1 MSIKKL
7 PEYLI
12 NKLKAGEI
20 VERPA
25 SVVKELLE
33 NSLDAGATKISLEIN
48 DGGKALIRLEDNGS
62 GIELEDLDFVLERY
76 ATSKITNEE
85 DLYNIASYGFR
96 GEALASISEVSKFT
110 LQTKTEKSQ
119 TGYQI
124 QKVEDFV
131 ELKRIPVWFTHGT
144 VVVIE
149 ELFFNTP
156 ARQKFLKSAQ
166 TEYFYIYQL
175 FVDFALVHFDKAMIL
190 KKNNNTVFN
199 LKATDSSGQRFLD
212 LFKKDRAD
220 QIKTLDYSDEKVWL
234 SGIIWDAAL
243 CFWAPDNI
251 KLFVNQRPVNDKI
264 MKKAILSAY
273 DRQIKPGE
281 YPLACVFLDIQPN
294 LVDVNVHP
302 RKLEVKFLDPGGIY
316 NLVNMVIKKT
326 LGEQKIMTMNH
337 EFSRSQLQSQSSTP
351 AYQPRFST
359 QPTSSATTI
368 PAQSSFFQA
377 QSVFQQNSLAQETID
392 ESFALRDSSGEYKL
406 IGQLRQSYIQLEQAD
421 QTFFIDQ
428 HALAERIAFEKMK
441 KNFEENGKKPSIL
454 LTPISLSI
462 QKLPDL
468 DDKIAQLQTLGFD
481 ISPLGENTLIVYAV
495 PTVLQTFQIDLNL
508 ILQKIIFLETPSL
521 DSILNEIFATKACK
535 LSIKAGQKLSPLEMQ
550 NLIKDGFAHIDGMF
564 VCQHGRPFFVSI
576 DKKVI
581 DKMFDRT

>member
-33 NSLDAGATKISLEIN
+33 NSLDAGATKITLDIN
-48 DGGKALIRLEDNGS
+48 DGGKTMIRLEDNGS
-62 GIELEDLDFVLERY
+62 GIDIEDLDFVLERY
-76 ATSKITNEE
+76 ATSKITQEE

-110 LQTKTEKSQ
+110 LQTKTAGSQ

-131 ELKRIPVWFTHGT
+131 ELKRIPIGFDHGT
-144 VVVIE
+144 VVIIE

-156 ARQKFLKSAQ
+156 VRQKFLKSAQ

-199 LKATDSSGQRFLD
+199 LQATDSIGQRFLD
-212 LFKKDRAD
+212 LFKKDRLD
-220 QIKTLDYSDEKVWL
+220 QIKTLDYSDEKIGL
-234 SGIIWDAAL
+234 SGIIGDAAL
-243 CFWAPDNI
+243 CFGAPDNI

-302 RKLEVKFLDPGGIY
+302 RKLEVKFLDPGSIY
-316 NLVNMVIKKT
+316 NLVNMVIKQT
-326 LGEQKIMTMNH
+326 LGEQKIMTMNQ
-337 EFSRSQLQSQSSTP
+337 EFSKYQAHSSTP
-351 AYQPRFST
+351 SYQSQGSIKSNNISST
-359 QPTSSATTI
+359 L

-377 QSVFQQNSLAQETID
+377 QSVFQQNSLAQETVD
-392 ESFALRDSSGEYKL
+392 ESFSLRDSSGEYKL
-406 IGQLRQSYIQLEQAD
+406 VG
-421 QTFFIDQ
+421 
-428 HALAERIAFEKMK
+428 
-441 KNFEENGKKPSIL
+441 
-454 LTPISLSI
+454 
-462 QKLPDL
+462 
-468 DDKIAQLQTLGFD
+468 
-481 ISPLGENTLIVYAV
+481 
-495 PTVLQTFQIDLNL
+495 
-508 ILQKIIFLETPSL
+508 
-521 DSILNEIFATKACK
+521 
-535 LSIKAGQKLSPLEMQ
+535 
-550 NLIKDGFAHIDGMF
+550 
-564 VCQHGRPFFVSI
+564 
-576 DKKVI
+576 
-581 DKMFDRT
+581 